1 MAEEVHISP
10 SRAEPSQEEIL
21 DSPIG
26 SRTLTT
32 PPSSRQEF
40 VNLTTIK
47 KLTGDNYPIWKFQM
61 SIMLRARKL
70 LEIVDESAP
79 RVRSK
84 NGDEWLDKDVACQS
98 YLISAIDSQLIRKLM
113 SYRISNRMWRRLC
126 IVHKPN
132 ATENVQ
138 LLQQQFFD
146 MCMKL
151 EAKMMDHI
159 NNVEQLAN
167 QLNDLGEPVS
177 ERRVIGKILNTLPPS
192 FRHLQT
198 AWINVP
204 HHDQSIETLILCL
217 LMEESRNCIQGFHNG
232 EEEKLFFPSCCQG
245 TNTKNFFLEAKKE
258 HLAKIAKLK
267 ETTRCKKLFSY
278 IDFSLFT
285 VLQCSI
291 EFRNPPLND
300 KLSFLNFPFLHYVV
314 SLF

>member
-1 MAEEVHISP
+1 
-10 SRAEPSQEEIL
+10 
-21 DSPIG
+21 
-26 SRTLTT
+26 
-32 PPSSRQEF
+32 
-40 VNLTTIK
+40 
-47 KLTGDNYPIWKFQM
+47 
-61 SIMLRARKL
+61 MLRARKL

-126 IVHKPN
+126 KVHKQN
-132 ATENVQ
+132 AMENVQ

-232 EEEKLFFPSCCQG
+232 EEQKLFF
-245 TNTKNFFLEAKKE
+245 LAAAK
-258 HLAKIAKLK
+258 APTPRI
-267 ETTRCKKLFSY
+267 
-278 IDFSLFT
+278 FSLKQRRSIWLR
-285 VLQCSI
+285 LQS
-291 EFRNPPLND
+291 
-300 KLSFLNFPFLHYVV
+300 
-314 SLF
+314 